1 MSGTETPPTP
11 PGDQNNWAQ
20 RVDRLSVG
28 QLPPEAINLNVQGRR
43 MTSPLQGFG
52 QLWQKTYT
60 IRLSEVDV
68 SPAAVIQEWK
78 ANFPRFWPQGNNFYG
93 PLQGIRPGEV
103 AVLNLSMPGGGR
115 ISTGVRVIY
124 ADDESFSFMTPEGH
138 MFAGM
143 ITFSAFADATDG
155 ADSGATVV
163 QIQALIRASDP
174 IYEAG
179 FRLGL
184 GHKAE
189 DQFWSDTLRNLA
201 RHFGS
206 PNSEP
211 TLRSVCIDR
220 RVQWREARNVWQN
233 AALRTALYRPVLLAR
248 RLLGR

>member
-1 MSGTETPPTP
+1 
-11 PGDQNNWAQ
+11 
-20 RVDRLSVG
+20 
-28 QLPPEAINLNVQGRR
+28 
-43 MTSPLQGFG
+43 
-52 QLWQKTYT
+52 
-60 IRLSEVDV
+60 
-68 SPAAVIQEWK
+68 
-78 ANFPRFWPQGNNFYG
+78 
-93 PLQGIRPGEV
+93 
-103 AVLNLSMPGGGR
+103 
-115 ISTGVRVIY
+115 
-124 ADDESFSFMTPEGH
+124 MTPEGH

-143 ITFSAFADATDG
+143 ISFSAFADATDG

-206 PNSEP
+206 P
-211 TLRSVCIDR
+211 R
-220 RVQWREARNVWQN
+220 REARNVWQN